1 MSKDKCLMVLHG
13 GDDGELNHYGFSNQR
28 VYDWTREELQT
39 RIDLGEDQRI
49 PTLLSVISLCSESP
63 NMLLN
68 IELKGPCDSDL
79 RQ

>member
-13 GDDGELNHYGFSNQR
+13 GDDGELNHYGLNNQH

-68 IELKGPCDSDL
+68 IELKGPWDSDL

>member
-1 MSKDKCLMVLHG
+1 MVLHG
-13 GDDGELNHYGFSNQR
+13 GDNGELNHYGLNNQR

-49 PTLLSVISLCSESP
+49 PTLLSVISLCAESP

-68 IELKGPCDSDL
+68 IELKGPCDSEL
-79 RQ
+79 RE